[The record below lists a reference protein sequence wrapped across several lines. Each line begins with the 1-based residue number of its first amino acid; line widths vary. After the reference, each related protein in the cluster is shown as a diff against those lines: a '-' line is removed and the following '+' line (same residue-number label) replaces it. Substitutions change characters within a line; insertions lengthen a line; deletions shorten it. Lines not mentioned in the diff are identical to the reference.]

1 MKIESIY
8 KHFMVTPVSHL
19 PVVDENSD
27 IVGLISKEKVLMEMA
42 DIAST
47 TEDYKKIPEQFL
59 EFNITEGVI
68 FYFQNNRTIP
78 VINTLSQKVDT
89 WEKPRFL
96 AEISKLTNKNP
107 VLTTDAKETE
117 SDNAGLNENK
127 QAIFQFMSM
136 VLASFPDAL
145 FATDKEGVTTFYNE
159 KFEIE
164 ILARSIFRDSISYT
178 EKYFRELNQDLFAN
192 YLKSHELDESRK
204 ARVPIIQAHVKDLNL
219 VLRIITLK
227 NEEIITGYLYH
238 FIEPQTRM
246 NRMNE
251 EGFTFPSVE
260 EAFQMNVPLETLIE
274 EIESHYIFQKLKR
287 NDENISHT
295 ANELGIPRSTLQ
307 NKIKLLKINQK
318 FKREISSPIPRKRKK
333 IVEKKEHPAK
343 KVLASESKRT
353 ALPKSKKVNKVT
365 TKKPSQTPKKSSQ
378 AKIIKN
384 KVKLKTKTKKKK

>member
-1 MKIESIY
+1 
-8 KHFMVTPVSHL
+8 MVTPVSHL

-27 IVGLISKEKVLMEMA
+27 IVGLVSKEKVLMEMA
-42 DIAST
+42 DVSST
-47 TEDYKKIPEQFL
+47 SEEYERIPELFL

-68 FYFQNNRTIP
+68 YYFQNNRTIP
-78 VINTLSQKVDT
+78 VINTLAQKVDT

-96 AEISKLTNKNP
+96 AEVSKLTNKSP
-107 VLTTDAKETE
+107 VLKTENKE
-117 SDNAGLNENK
+117 SDGEELSENK
-127 QAIFQFMSM
+127 QAIFQFMSL

-159 KFEIE
+159 KFELD

-204 ARVPIIQAHVKDLNL
+204 ANVPIIQAYVKDLNL

-227 NEEIITGYLYH
+227 NEQIITGFLYH

-251 EGFTFPSVE
+251 EGFSFPSVE

-274 EIESHYIFQKLKR
+274 EIESHYIFQKLKK

-333 IVEKKEHPAK
+333 MVEKKEHSTK

-378 AKIIKN
+378 AKINKN
-384 KVKLKTKTKKKK
+384 KVKFKTKAKKKK

>member
-27 IVGLISKEKVLMEMA
+27 IVGLVSKEKVLMEMA
-42 DIAST
+42 DVSST
-47 TEDYKKIPEQFL
+47 SEEYERIPELFL

-68 FYFQNNRTIP
+68 YYFQNNRTIP
-78 VINTLSQKVDT
+78 VINTLAQKVDT

-96 AEISKLTNKNP
+96 AEVSKLTNKSP
-107 VLTTDAKETE
+107 VLKTENKE
-117 SDNAGLNENK
+117 SDGEELSENK
-127 QAIFQFMSM
+127 QAIFQFMSL

-145 FATDKEGVTTFYNE
+145 FATDTEGVTTFYNE
-159 KFEIE
+159 KFELD

-204 ARVPIIQAHVKDLNL
+204 ANVPIIQAYVKDLNL

-227 NEEIITGYLYH
+227 NEQIITGFLYH

-251 EGFTFPSVE
+251 EGFSFPSVE

-274 EIESHYIFQKLKR
+274 EIESHYIFQKLKK

-333 IVEKKEHPAK
+333 MVEKKEHSTK

-353 ALPKSKKVNKVT
+353 ALPKSKKVNKAT
-365 TKKPSQTPKKSSQ
+365 TKKPSQTSKKSSQ
-378 AKIIKN
+378 AKINKN
-384 KVKLKTKTKKKK
+384 KVKFKTKAKKKK

>member
-1 MKIESIY
+1 
-8 KHFMVTPVSHL
+8 MVTPVSHL

-27 IVGLISKEKVLMEMA
+27 IVGLVSKEKVLMEMA
-42 DIAST
+42 DVSST
-47 TEDYKKIPEQFL
+47 SEEYERIPELFL

-68 FYFQNNRTIP
+68 YYFQNNRTIP
-78 VINTLSQKVDT
+78 VINTLAQKVDT

-96 AEISKLTNKNP
+96 AEVSKLTNKSP
-107 VLTTDAKETE
+107 VLKTENKE
-117 SDNAGLNENK
+117 SDGEELSENK
-127 QAIFQFMSM
+127 QAIFQFMSL

-159 KFEIE
+159 KFELD

-204 ARVPIIQAHVKDLNL
+204 ANVPIIQAYVKDLNL

-227 NEEIITGYLYH
+227 NEQIITGFLYH

-251 EGFTFPSVE
+251 EGFSFPSVE

-274 EIESHYIFQKLKR
+274 EIESHYIFQKLKK

-333 IVEKKEHPAK
+333 MVEKKEHSTK

-365 TKKPSQTPKKSSQ
+365 TKKPSQTSKKSSQ
-378 AKIIKN
+378 AKINKN
-384 KVKLKTKTKKKK
+384 KVKFKTKAKKKK

>member
-1 MKIESIY
+1 
-8 KHFMVTPVSHL
+8 MVTPVSHL

-27 IVGLISKEKVLMEMA
+27 IVGLISKEKVLMEMS
-42 DIAST
+42 DIASSGQ
-47 TEDYKKIPEQFL
+47 EYEKIPEQFL
-59 EFNITEGVI
+59 DFNITEGVI
-68 FYFQNNRTIP
+68 YYFQNNRTIP
-78 VINTLSQKVDT
+78 VINHLSQKVDT

-96 AEISKLTNKNP
+96 AEVSKLTHKSP
-107 VLTTDAKETE
+107 VLTTETKEAE
-117 SDNAGLNENK
+117 GEPLNENK
-127 QAIFQFMSM
+127 QAIFQFMSL

-159 KFEIE
+159 KFELE

-192 YLKSHELDESRK
+192 YLKSHELEDSRK
-204 ARVPIIQAHVKDLNL
+204 SNVPIIQAYVKDLNL
-219 VLRIITLK
+219 VVRIITLK
-227 NEEIITGYLYH
+227 QEQIISGFLYH
-238 FIEPQTRM
+238 FIEPQSRM

-251 EGFTFPSVE
+251 SGLMFPSVE
-260 EAFQMNVPLETLIE
+260 EAFQMNVPLENLIQ
-274 EIESHYIFQKLKR
+274 EIESHYIFQKLKK

-295 ANELGIPRSTLQ
+295 ASELGIPRSTLQ

-318 FKREISSPIPRKRKK
+318 FSREISSPIPRKRKK
-333 IVEKKEHPAK
+333 IVEKKELSAR
-343 KVLASESKRT
+343 KVLASDSKRT
-353 ALPKSKKVNKVT
+353 ALPNSKKVNKAT

>member
-27 IVGLISKEKVLMEMA
+27 IVGLVSKEKVLMEMA
-42 DIAST
+42 DVSST
-47 TEDYKKIPEQFL
+47 SEEYERIPELFL

-68 FYFQNNRTIP
+68 YYFQNNRTIP
-78 VINTLSQKVDT
+78 VINTLAQKVDT

-96 AEISKLTNKNP
+96 AEVSKLTNKSP
-107 VLTTDAKETE
+107 VLKTENKE
-117 SDNAGLNENK
+117 SDGEELSENK
-127 QAIFQFMSM
+127 QAIFQFMSL

-159 KFEIE
+159 KFELD

-204 ARVPIIQAHVKDLNL
+204 ANVPIIQAYVKDLNL

-227 NEEIITGYLYH
+227 NEQIITGFLYH

-251 EGFTFPSVE
+251 EGFSFPSVE

-274 EIESHYIFQKLKR
+274 EIESHYIFQKLKK

-333 IVEKKEHPAK
+333 MVEKKEHSTK

-353 ALPKSKKVNKVT
+353 ALPKSKKVNKAT
-365 TKKPSQTPKKSSQ
+365 TKKPSQTSKKSSQ
-378 AKIIKN
+378 AKINKN
-384 KVKLKTKTKKKK
+384 KVKFKTKAKKKK

>member
-42 DIAST
+42 DVAST
-47 TEDYKKIPEQFL
+47 IEEYEKIPEQFL
-59 EFNITEGVI
+59 EFNITESVI
-68 FYFQNNRTIP
+68 YYFRNNRTIP
-78 VINTLSQKVDT
+78 VINTLSQKVDS

-96 AEISKLTNKNP
+96 AEVSKLTSHTPSIKTENI
-107 VLTTDAKETE
+107 ETE
-117 SDNAGLNENK
+117 GEEMTESRS
-127 QAIFQFMSM
+127 AIYKFMSM

-159 KFEIE
+159 RFEVD
-164 ILARSIFRDSISYT
+164 ILGRGMFRDSISYT

-192 YLKSHELDESRK
+192 YLKTHELDVESRK
-204 ARVPIIQAHVKDLNL
+204 STVPIIQAFVKDLNL

-227 NEEIITGYLYH
+227 NEQTISGFLYH
-238 FIEPQTRM
+238 FIDPQNRM

-251 EGFTFPSVE
+251 GGLTFPSVE
-260 EAFQMNVPLETLIE
+260 EAFQMNVPLLTLIE

-295 ANELGIPRSTLQ
+295 ADELGIPRSTLQ
-307 NKIKLLKINQK
+307 NKIKLLKINEK
-318 FKREISSPIPRKRKK
+318 FSREISSPIPRKRKK
-333 IVEKKEHPAK
+333 IVEKKEQATK

-353 ALPKSKKVNKVT
+353 ALPKSKKVKKGSP
-365 TKKPSQTPKKSSQ
+365 KKPSLTSKKSSQ
-378 AKIIKN
+378 AKTNKN
-384 KVKLKTKTKKKK
+384 KVKLKAKSKKKK

>member
-1 MKIESIY
+1 
-8 KHFMVTPVSHL
+8 MVTPVSHL

-27 IVGLISKEKVLMEMA
+27 IVGLVSKEKVLMEMA
-42 DIAST
+42 DVSST
-47 TEDYKKIPEQFL
+47 SEEYERIPELFL

-68 FYFQNNRTIP
+68 YYFQNNRTIP
-78 VINTLSQKVDT
+78 VINTLAQKVDT

-96 AEISKLTNKNP
+96 AEVSKLTNKSP
-107 VLTTDAKETE
+107 VLKTENKE
-117 SDNAGLNENK
+117 SDGEELSENK
-127 QAIFQFMSM
+127 QAIFQFMSL

-159 KFEIE
+159 KFELD

-204 ARVPIIQAHVKDLNL
+204 ANVPIIQAYVKDLNL

-227 NEEIITGYLYH
+227 NEQIITGFLYH

-251 EGFTFPSVE
+251 EGFSFPSVE

-274 EIESHYIFQKLKR
+274 EIESHYIFQKLKK

-333 IVEKKEHPAK
+333 IVEKKEHSTK

-353 ALPKSKKVNKVT
+353 ALPKSKKVNKAT
-365 TKKPSQTPKKSSQ
+365 TKKPSQTSKKSSQ
-378 AKIIKN
+378 AKINKN
-384 KVKLKTKTKKKK
+384 KVKFKTKAKKKK

>member
-19 PVVDENSD
+19 PVVDENSE
-27 IVGLISKEKVLMEMA
+27 IVGLVSKEKILMEMA
-42 DIAST
+42 DVSST
-47 TEDYKKIPEQFL
+47 SEEYERIPEQFL

-68 FYFQNNRTIP
+68 YYFQNNRTIP

-96 AEISKLTNKNP
+96 AEVSKLTTKAP
-107 VLTTDAKETE
+107 VLKTDSSSTDEQELT
-117 SDNAGLNENK
+117 ENK
-127 QAIFQFMSM
+127 QAIFQFMSL
-136 VLASFPDAL
+136 VLSSFPDAL

-159 KFEIE
+159 KFELD
-164 ILARSIFRDSISYT
+164 ILGRGVFRDSISYA

-192 YLKSHELDESRK
+192 YLKTHELDESRK
-204 ARVPIIQAHVKDLNL
+204 ATMPIIQAYVKDLHL

-227 NEEIITGYLYH
+227 NEQIITGFLYH

-251 EGFTFPSVE
+251 EGFSFPSVE

-274 EIESHYIFQKLKR
+274 EIESHYIFQKLKK

-295 ANELGIPRSTLQ
+295 ASELGIPRSTLQ

-333 IVEKKEHPAK
+333 IVEKKEHSSR

-353 ALPKSKKVNKVT
+353 ALPKSKKVNKAT
-365 TKKPSQTPKKSSQ
+365 TKKPTQTPKHSSQ
-378 AKIIKN
+378 AKINKN
-384 KVKLKTKTKKKK
+384 KVKLKIKAKKKK

>member
-27 IVGLISKEKVLMEMA
+27 IVGLVSKEKVLMEMA
-42 DIAST
+42 DVSST
-47 TEDYKKIPEQFL
+47 SEEYERIPELFL

-68 FYFQNNRTIP
+68 YYFQNNRTIP
-78 VINTLSQKVDT
+78 VINTLAQKVDT

-96 AEISKLTNKNP
+96 AEVSKLTNKSP
-107 VLTTDAKETE
+107 VLKTENKE
-117 SDNAGLNENK
+117 SDGEELSENK
-127 QAIFQFMSM
+127 QAIFQFMSL

-159 KFEIE
+159 KFELD

-204 ARVPIIQAHVKDLNL
+204 ANVPIIQAYVKDLNL

-227 NEEIITGYLYH
+227 NEQIITGFLYH

-251 EGFTFPSVE
+251 EGFSFPSVE

-274 EIESHYIFQKLKR
+274 EIESHYIFQKLKK

-318 FKREISSPIPRKRKK
+318 FKREISSPIPKK
-333 IVEKKEHPAK
+333 KKKMVEKKEHPTK

-353 ALPKSKKVNKVT
+353 ALPKSKKVNKAT
-365 TKKPSQTPKKSSQ
+365 TKKPSQTSKKSSQ
-378 AKIIKN
+378 AKINKN
-384 KVKLKTKTKKKK
+384 KVKFKTKAKKKK

>member
-1 MKIESIY
+1 
-8 KHFMVTPVSHL
+8 MVTPVSHL

-27 IVGLISKEKVLMEMA
+27 IVGLVSKEKVLMEMA
-42 DIAST
+42 DVSST
-47 TEDYKKIPEQFL
+47 SEEYERIPELFL

-68 FYFQNNRTIP
+68 YYFQNNRTIP
-78 VINTLSQKVDT
+78 VINTLAQKVDT

-96 AEISKLTNKNP
+96 AEVSKLTNKSP
-107 VLTTDAKETE
+107 VLKTENKE
-117 SDNAGLNENK
+117 SDGEELSENK
-127 QAIFQFMSM
+127 QAIFQFMSL

-159 KFEIE
+159 KFELD

-204 ARVPIIQAHVKDLNL
+204 ANVPIIQAYVKDLNL

-227 NEEIITGYLYH
+227 NEQIITGFLYH

-251 EGFTFPSVE
+251 EGFSFPSVE

-274 EIESHYIFQKLKR
+274 EIESHYIFQKLKK

-333 IVEKKEHPAK
+333 W
-343 KVLASESKRT
+343 
-353 ALPKSKKVNKVT
+353 
-365 TKKPSQTPKKSSQ
+365 
-378 AKIIKN
+378 
-384 KVKLKTKTKKKK
+384 

>member
-1 MKIESIY
+1 
-8 KHFMVTPVSHL
+8 MVTPVSHL

-27 IVGLISKEKVLMEMA
+27 IVGLVSKEKVLMEMA
-42 DIAST
+42 DVSST
-47 TEDYKKIPEQFL
+47 SEEYERIPELFL

-68 FYFQNNRTIP
+68 YYFQNNRTIP
-78 VINTLSQKVDT
+78 VINTLAQKVDT

-96 AEISKLTNKNP
+96 AEVSKLTNKSP
-107 VLTTDAKETE
+107 VLKTENKE
-117 SDNAGLNENK
+117 SDGEELSENK
-127 QAIFQFMSM
+127 QAIFQFMSL

-159 KFEIE
+159 KFELD

-204 ARVPIIQAHVKDLNL
+204 ANVPIIQAYVKDLNL

-227 NEEIITGYLYH
+227 NEQIITGFLYH

-251 EGFTFPSVE
+251 EGFSFPSVE

-274 EIESHYIFQKLKR
+274 EIESHYIFQKLKK

-333 IVEKKEHPAK
+333 MVEKKEHSTK

-353 ALPKSKKVNKVT
+353 ALPKSKKVNKAT
-365 TKKPSQTPKKSSQ
+365 TKKPSQTSKKSSQ
-378 AKIIKN
+378 AKINKN
-384 KVKLKTKTKKKK
+384 KVKFKTKAKKKK